1 MMNDKVSAPM
11 ASREKRDPG
20 FVQIR
25 RGLKEHL
32 HRSKM
37 SSNGAKLYLWCHLSA
52 AWFGPNRGCVETD
65 YHTIARSLG
74 WGTRMIQ
81 RVIAELN
88 GRYIEVKLAANQH
101 ELTTIRIL
109 KFDTKQTN
117 SGVDTGVQ
125 SYGVGVDSGVDRALD
140 KGVHSSVHSDQRNSQ
155 SQNGLQAPKK
165 SIEVIEERR
174 KEHDA
179 VRRRFDAEQRLSSKR
194 VFSPSE
200 KKQKL
205 AERLAAKIREH
216 RESYLELIEYCRMN
230 GSESPFG
237 KEEREAFAMLQ
248 YDVDLTNPLLTCGFV
263 DAVVDVCEAQREADV
278 LPGNLCSKVI
288 DLCESRRSSGWRSSG
303 CYYPPDFVDH
313 RNRLRAMER
322 ASEGPS
328 RSYEEV
334 RV

>member
-1 MMNDKVSAPM
+1 MSDNKVSAPM
-11 ASREKRDPG
+11 ASREKRGPG

-32 HRSKM
+32 HQAKM
-37 SSNGAKLYLWCHLSA
+37 SSNGAKFYLWCHLSA
-52 AWFGPNRGCVETD
+52 GWSGPNRGCVETD
-65 YHTIARSLG
+65 YHTIASALG

-81 RVIAELN
+81 RTIAELN
-88 GRYIEVKLAANQH
+88 GTYIDVKFAANQH
-101 ELTTIRIL
+101 ELTTIKIL
-109 KFDTKQTN
+109 KFDAKQTN
-117 SGVDTGVQ
+117 SAVDTGVH
-125 SYGVGVDSGVDRALD
+125 SDDVGVDSGVDRAVD
-140 KGVHSSVHSDQRNSQ
+140 KGVHSSVHSNQLNSQ

-174 KEHDA
+174 VEHDA

-200 KKQKL
+200 KRQKL
-205 AERLAAKIREH
+205 AERLTAKIRVSG
-216 RESYLELIEYCRMN
+216 ESYLRLIECCRMK
-230 GSESPFG
+230 GLESPFG
-237 KEEREAFAMLQ
+237 RDEREAFAMLQ

-288 DLCESRRSSGWRSSG
+288 DLCESRRSQN

-313 RNRLRAMER
+313 RNRLRAKER
-322 ASEGPS
+322 AFELPSE
-328 RSYEEV
+328 SYEEA